1 MSEKIVTP
9 RDVFGWTVG
18 TLVTT
23 VVAGM
28 AGWFT
33 GSLPVVWEFAVS
45 NAFEAFLW
53 TALFLLIGIVIG
65 TFIRGHIDRKQLTAI
80 REEYEVPARKIRE
93 KAAGMSDAAKAILAY
108 CIEAPAPPMFE
119 GVGDAGTITRGML
132 EVRDSGLV
140 KWDPVGGVAAV
151 VTVLPEV
158 RAAITDDDELMD
170 SMKKTLSM
178 YRYELVERNH
188 GTLTNLSARSEF
200 GISGLSPAESK
211 MVMDIWNGGSVHVGI
226 KGLPVAKALKSR
238 GVIYRLDAP
247 SSGVIEECDVVLTD
261 EWRQKV
267 EEAVREK

>member
-1 MSEKIVTP
+1 MSDERWTRDQKIAAVSA
-9 RDVFGWTVG
+9 GAG
-18 TLVTT
+18 
-23 VVAGM
+23 VAGI
-28 AGWFT
+28 
-33 GSLPVVWEFAVS
+33 VVNFIKPITDAIGPYYWVVQPFVFIALG
-45 NAFEAFLW
+45 AF
-53 TALFLLIGIVIG
+53 IGYSV
-65 TFIRGHIDRKQLTAI
+65 TRMLDNKKLAAI
-80 REEYEVPARKIRE
+80 REEHESPARRIRE
-93 KAAGMSDAAKAILAY
+93 KAANISDAAKAILAY

-119 GVGDAGTITRGML
+119 GVGDAGAITRGML

-170 SMKKTLSM
+170 SMKETLSA

-188 GTLTNLSARSEF
+188 GTLANLSARSEF
-200 GISGLSPAESK
+200 GISGPSPAESK

-238 GVIYRLDAP
+238 GAIYRLDAP